1 MRELIDRRAGHGVS
15 ATYAMRPFTAMARLV
30 EARWA
35 SPGVRQLVNVFYRIK
50 SWELLLRN
58 LLGARNRELTEQ
70 RFCEKPFEHFE
81 STETGSVHLCCSFWL
96 PAAVGDLN
104 SDSPRDIW
112 NSERAQDIRRDILKG
127 SFKYCDAELCVRI
140 RANSLPTVAQAKQN
154 PVHQRIIENKI
165 TRLDSQ
171 PTFFNLSHDRSCN
184 LACPSCRTRK
194 IAFNEGSAYV
204 RRKRIHDKVV
214 GAFLDEATNRA
225 FTLQVTS
232 SGDAF
237 GSRIFREFLQDL
249 DGSKFPN
256 MKVWLQTNGVLFTD
270 KMWSR
275 IGRIHGNIEYLYV
288 SIDAASEAT
297 YNITRRGGHWGQLLK
312 NMEHLSPLCRQS
324 GIKLQFHF
332 VVQQAN
338 YREMADFVEIGR
350 RYQVDSVHFMK
361 VVNWGTWT
369 VAQFEE
375 VGVWRP
381 DHAEFAEFLR
391 MLSRPIFDDTIVS
404 LGNLTQ
410 EHALAKRR
418 YSMAH

>member
-1 MRELIDRRAGHGVS
+1 MMSFAPI
-15 ATYAMRPFTAMARLV
+15 ARMV

-35 SPGVRQLVNVFYRIK
+35 SPGVRNLVDLFLRFK
-50 SWELLLRN
+50 SWQLLLN
-58 LLGARNRELTEQ
+58 NHLGTRDRETTEQ

-81 STETGSVHLCCSFWL
+81 LTETGSVHLCCVMWL
-96 PAAVGDLN
+96 PTAVGDLN
-104 SDSPRDIW
+104 SGNPRDIW
-112 NSERAQDIRRDILKG
+112 NSERAQDIRREILNG
-127 SFKYCDAELCVRI
+127 GFKYCDAEVCVKLRSK
-140 RANSLPTVAQAKQN
+140 SLPTITEAKQN
-154 PVHQRIIENKI
+154 PVHRRIIENKL
-165 TRLDSQ
+165 TKLDSP
-171 PTFFNLSHDRSCN
+171 PTFFSLSHDRSCN

-194 IAFNEGSAYV
+194 IAFTEGSGYE
-204 RRKRIHDKVV
+204 RRKRIHDQVV
-214 GAFLDEATNRA
+214 RAFFSEATDRA

-275 IGRIHGNIEYLYV
+275 ISRIHGNIEYLYV

-297 YNITRRGGHWGQLLK
+297 YNVTRRGGHWGQLLK
-312 NMEHLSPLCRQS
+312 NMEHLSPLCRQ
-324 GIKLQFHF
+324 GGVKLQFHF

-350 RYQVDSVHFMK
+350 RHQVDMVHFMK

-369 VAQFEE
+369 DAQFKQAA
-375 VGVWRP
+375 VWRS
-381 DHAEFAEFLR
+381 DHAEFAEFLQ
-391 MLSRPIFDDTIVS
+391 MLSRPIFDDPIVS

-410 EHALAKRR
+410 ERDLARRR
-418 YSMAH
+418 YSMVH

>member
-1 MRELIDRRAGHGVS
+1 
-15 ATYAMRPFTAMARLV
+15 MRPFTAIARLV
-30 EARWA
+30 EAHWA
-35 SPGVRQLVNVFYRIK
+35 SPGVRNVVNLFFRLK
-50 SWELLLRN
+50 SWKLLLRN
-58 LLGARNRELTEQ
+58 LLGARNAETTEQ

-81 STETGSVHLCCSFWL
+81 STETGSVHLCCVMWL
-96 PAAVGDLN
+96 PTAVGDLT
-104 SDSPRDIW
+104 SDNPRDIW
-112 NSERAQDIRRDILKG
+112 NSERAQDIRREILNG
-127 SFKYCDAELCVRI
+127 GFKYCDAELCVKLRS
-140 RANSLPTVAQAKQN
+140 NSLPTVAEAKQN
-154 PVHQRIIENKI
+154 PVYRRIIENKI
-165 TRLDSQ
+165 TKLDSH
-171 PTFFNLSHDRSCN
+171 PTFFSLSHDRSCN

-194 IAFNEGSAYV
+194 IAFNEGSSYE
-204 RRKRIHDKVV
+204 RRKRIHDQVV
-214 GAFLDEATNRA
+214 RAFFDEPTNRG

-270 KMWSR
+270 KMWNR
-275 IGRIHGNIEYLYV
+275 ISKIHGNIEYLYV

-312 NMEHLSPLCRQS
+312 NMEHLSPLCRQG

-338 YREMADFVEIGR
+338 YREMADFAEIGR
-350 RYQVDSVHFMK
+350 RFEVDTVHFMK

-369 VAQFEE
+369 VGQFKEIA
-375 VGVWRP
+375 VWQP
-381 DHAEFAEFLR
+381 DHPEFESFLR
-391 MLSRPIFDDTIVS
+391 ILSQPIFDEPTVS